1 MEKMR
6 ADGGESP
13 VNASEGRG
21 ERLTLEREGGEEM
34 NTRMSYSAL
43 SLTFCKV
50 GPSDQVH
57 VGAQGSWHRWMERG
71 RWMITAVQLD
81 KLTAS

>member
-1 MEKMR
+1 ME
-6 ADGGESP
+6 ANE
-13 VNASEGRG
+13 RG
-21 ERLTLEREGGEEM
+21 ERLTLERERGRGRNEPE
-34 NTRMSYSAL
+34 TRMSYSAL

-71 RWMITAVQLD
+71 RWMITDVQLD